1 MGNSHQIQAED
12 YLVSKKMNKES
23 TKECSKNGSKSHA
36 SYRMDSDC
44 KVTQGYD
51 NWDVDLEP
59 DISTS

>member
-1 MGNSHQIQAED
+1 MEA
-12 YLVSKKMNKES
+12 
-23 TKECSKNGSKSHA
+23 KSHA